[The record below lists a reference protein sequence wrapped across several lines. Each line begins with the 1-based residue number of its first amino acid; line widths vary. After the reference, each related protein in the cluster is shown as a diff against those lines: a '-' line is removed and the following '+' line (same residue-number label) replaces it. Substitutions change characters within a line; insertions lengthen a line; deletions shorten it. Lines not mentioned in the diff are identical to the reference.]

1 MRDALSLTERM
12 LAYCPK
18 ELSCDQISNVLGTL
32 KQETL
37 EQILIHI
44 QNQEASK
51 LVDLINDL
59 YNRALT

>member
-18 ELSCDQISNVLGTL
+18 KLSCDQISNVLGTL

-44 QNQEASK
+44 QNQETSK
-51 LVDLINDL
+51 LVDSLMICIIE
-59 YNRALT
+59 ALT